1 MLRISLIASPDEG
14 VSLRLE
20 GQVRGPW
27 VEELRRA
34 CAQVRATGR
43 GLRLD
48 LTGVSFM
55 DLDGVALCRSLRDQ
69 YVALLHGSPFVAE
82 QLKGGEVMRPLCATE
97 SPSQAAGNDLSGTH
111 TSEGEQDGRR
121 GQRGRDPAP

>member
-1 MLRISLIASPDEG
+1 MLRISLMASPDEG

-34 CAQVRATGR
+34 CAQVLATGR
-43 GLRLD
+43 ALMLD
-48 LTGVSFM
+48 LTGVSFI

-69 YVALLHGSPFVAE
+69 HVALLHCSPFVAE
-82 QLKGGEVMRPLCATE
+82 QLKGGEVKSTVFSAG
-97 SPSQAAGNDLSGTH
+97 SPSQAEGPDLTGMH

-121 GQRGRDPAP
+121 G